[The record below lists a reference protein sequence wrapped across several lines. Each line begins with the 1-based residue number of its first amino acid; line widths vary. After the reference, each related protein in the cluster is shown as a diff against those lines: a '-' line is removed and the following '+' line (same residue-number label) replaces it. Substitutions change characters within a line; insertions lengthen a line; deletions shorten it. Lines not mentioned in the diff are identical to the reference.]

1 MKNAQKLDSY
11 TNTSAPSLHSCIFGK
26 SAMMVGLIWTIWK
39 TQGDTLKE
47 IHICFV
53 LFMKNAQKQYSDTL
67 KMGVQL

>member
-1 MKNAQKLDSY
+1 
-11 TNTSAPSLHSCIFGK
+11 
-26 SAMMVGLIWTIWK
+26 MMVGLIWTIWK

-67 KMGVQL
+67 KMGVQLCDLGIEKCCLPAELIMQ